1 MLTITDRVMLVDLS
15 NFSLGA
21 TITVY
26 EGDKIMLRH
35 TVLDIS
41 EVEEKTIE
49 IANEMEIENVFI
61 KPLATANITKTLEK
75 FDRVVFES
83 IVDKIIIGDI
93 DGVGNVDP
101 YKLTFVL
108 KGVESKVI
116 QNAKVRYKKW

>member
-21 TITVY
+21 KITVY

-35 TVLDIS
+35 SVLDIS

-75 FDRVVFES
+75 FENSLVSKNFS
-83 IVDKIIIGDI
+83 KNVDKIH
-93 DGVGNVDP
+93 
-101 YKLTFVL
+101 FH
-108 KGVESKVI
+108 VI
-116 QNAKVRYKKW
+116 

>member
-21 TITVY
+21 KITVY

-41 EVEEKTIE
+41 EVEEKTVE

-75 FDRVVFES
+75 FENSLVSKSFS
-83 IVDKIIIGDI
+83 KNVDKIH
-93 DGVGNVDP
+93 
-101 YKLTFVL
+101 FH
-108 KGVESKVI
+108 VI
-116 QNAKVRYKKW
+116 

>member
-26 EGDKIMLRH
+26 EAGIIMLRH

-61 KPLATANITKTLEK
+61 KPLATSDRAKTLEDFK
-75 FDRVVFES
+75 NSFSEN
-83 IVDKIIIGDI
+83 IDKI
-93 DGVGNVDP
+93 N
-101 YKLTFVL
+101 LHML
-108 KGVESKVI
+108 
-116 QNAKVRYKKW
+116 

>member
-1 MLTITDRVMLVDLS
+1 MLNITDRIMLVDLS

-21 TITVY
+21 KITVY
-26 EGDKIMLRH
+26 EGDEIMLRH

-75 FDRVVFES
+75 FENSLVSKNFS
-83 IVDKIIIGDI
+83 KNVDKIHFHMI
-93 DGVGNVDP
+93 
-101 YKLTFVL
+101 
-108 KGVESKVI
+108 
-116 QNAKVRYKKW
+116 

>member
-1 MLTITDRVMLVDLS
+1 MLTITDRIMLVDLS

-21 TITVY
+21 KITVY
-26 EGDKIMLRH
+26 EGDKIMLRR

-75 FDRVVFES
+75 FENSLVSKNFS
-83 IVDKIIIGDI
+83 KNVDKIH
-93 DGVGNVDP
+93 
-101 YKLTFVL
+101 FH
-108 KGVESKVI
+108 VI
-116 QNAKVRYKKW
+116 